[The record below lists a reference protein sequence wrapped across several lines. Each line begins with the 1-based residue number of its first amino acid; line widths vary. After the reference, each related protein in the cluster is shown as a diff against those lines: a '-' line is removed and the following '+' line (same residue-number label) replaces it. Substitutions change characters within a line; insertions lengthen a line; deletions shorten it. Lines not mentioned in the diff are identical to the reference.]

1 MGGQLNAARVLE
13 VENFTNWKKRFM
25 FHIVGIEPQFK
36 NIILIGPYV
45 LMTADFQ
52 DSPYDEED
60 TRSSQEYM
68 NDLEMEFHER
78 ALLAK
83 SKRFFKKGLVA
94 KAYKWDEKEVS
105 SDDNEMVEVK
115 VLMALADDE
124 SGAVGKESVRNG
136 KWVKIS
142 IRNEQRN
149 NLVIKHRD
157 IIQELNASKEKLLEL
172 KQAKLD
178 FLTMQHC
185 ISEQIPNQ
193 KRKILGVDQLTEDP
207 SSSEQKDLVFVK
219 NLVDDTKVS
228 IPNVER
234 PWLSKTKRFNFP
246 NHDTVVDYDSA
257 EESSLICKTP
267 LPPLEKLAGAERVS
281 GPKTI
286 KSILKSCS
294 TIKTDT
300 LKGVIINE
308 PTNSSALAKG
318 NKNVSISKKG
328 SASASKLKNVK
339 TEDDIPLSIVMKELN
354 DQKLQISKNQS
365 AYSKNNKPQHF
376 ILQLITMISSGSEE
390 VKHFK
395 LRKSD
400 IKKPIWFSMELLD
413 LLAKSDEKLNVVSTI
428 QTKSPLSIPSMASPT
443 PYDKWSRDKHIE
455 LVKIVGNP
463 RAGMLTRAMAKELS
477 AALAYECLFVD
488 FLFEEEPK
496 KIFEAL
502 KHTG

>member
-1 MGGQLNAARVLE
+1 MSPIRCAFRIHTD
-13 VENFTNWKKRFM
+13 FT
-25 FHIVGIEPQFK
+25 I
-36 NIILIGPYV
+36 
-45 LMTADFQ
+45 
-52 DSPYDEED
+52 
-60 TRSSQEYM
+60 RSAYA
-68 NDLEMEFHER
+68 LVRLCLFER
-78 ALLAK
+78 
-83 SKRFFKKGLVA
+83 LVA
-94 KAYKWDEKEVS
+94 EAYKWDEEEVS

-115 VLMALADDE
+115 VLMVLVDDE
-124 SGAVGKESVRNG
+124 SGAVGKESIINSE
-136 KWVKIS
+136 WVKIS

-207 SSSEQKDLVFVK
+207 SSSEQKDLVIVK
-219 NLVDDTKVS
+219 FLVDDTKVS

-234 PWLSKTKRFNFP
+234 PWLSKTEGFNFP
-246 NHDTVVDYDSA
+246 NHDTVADYDLA
-257 EESSLICKTP
+257 KESSLICKTP

-339 TEDDIPLSIVMKELN
+339 TKDDIPLSIVMKELN
-354 DQKLQISKNQS
+354 DQKLQISKN
-365 AYSKNNKPQHF
+365 
-376 ILQLITMISSGSEE
+376 
-390 VKHFK
+390 
-395 LRKSD
+395 
-400 IKKPIWFSMELLD
+400 
-413 LLAKSDEKLNVVSTI
+413 
-428 QTKSPLSIPSMASPT
+428 
-443 PYDKWSRDKHIE
+443 
-455 LVKIVGNP
+455 
-463 RAGMLTRAMAKELS
+463 
-477 AALAYECLFVD
+477 
-488 FLFEEEPK
+488 
-496 KIFEAL
+496 
-502 KHTG
+502 

>member
-1 MGGQLNAARVLE
+1 
-13 VENFTNWKKRFM
+13 
-25 FHIVGIEPQFK
+25 
-36 NIILIGPYV
+36 
-45 LMTADFQ
+45 
-52 DSPYDEED
+52 
-60 TRSSQEYM
+60 M

-94 KAYKWDEKEVS
+94 EAYKWDEKEVS

-354 DQKLQISKNQS
+354 DQKLQISKNHSFITIDKGMSSSVLTFFNLLAEAEPFLEIETFLFPLARAEEFVDTRS
-365 AYSKNNKPQHF
+365 APASF
-376 ILQLITMISSGSEE
+376 SSGRERSFYKLKDESSANHSPKTTEE
-390 VKHFK
+390 SLTFIV
-395 LRKSD
+395 
-400 IKKPIWFSMELLD
+400 
-413 LLAKSDEKLNVVSTI
+413 
-428 QTKSPLSIPSMASPT
+428 
-443 PYDKWSRDKHIE
+443 IE
-455 LVKIVGNP
+455 
-463 RAGMLTRAMAKELS
+463 E
-477 AALAYECLFVD
+477 
-488 FLFEEEPK
+488 
-496 KIFEAL
+496 
-502 KHTG
+502 